1 MQIWFGFFS
10 ISLTNGLMGNYS
22 KTFGLTIIQDDHY
35 FAIVAVF
42 LNILNGS
49 SRVIWGLS
57 YDRFDS
63 IGNGAFLQLVYRIGF
78 KWCFMIIGVVVT
90 IITSSLPLLQ
100 MIGKKGCLIHK
111 P

>member
-10 ISLTNGLMGNYS
+10 ISLTNGLMGYYS

-42 LNILNGS
+42 LNILNGG

-57 YDRFDS
+57 YDRLETFS
-63 IGNGAFLQLVYRIGF
+63 NRGVLQLNV
-78 KWCFMIIGVVVT
+78 
-90 IITSSLPLLQ
+90 
-100 MIGKKGCLIHK
+100 
-111 P
+111 

>member
-1 MQIWFGFFS
+1 MFFHTQIWFGFFS

-57 YDRFDS
+57 YDRLETLSNRGD
-63 IGNGAFLQLVYRIGF
+63 LQLN
-78 KWCFMIIGVVVT
+78 
-90 IITSSLPLLQ
+90 L
-100 MIGKKGCLIHK
+100 
-111 P
+111 